1 VAIFTVDHFGRKP
14 LQIIGALVMAGSMI
28 ALGSSLWMGGKGI
41 VALTAMLVYTA
52 GFAVSWGPVTW
63 VLLSEIFPNQ
73 IRGKAMAVA
82 VAAQWVA
89 NFIVSQTFP
98 MLDKNPYLVEH
109 FKHGFAYWIY
119 GGMSLLAVLFMIR
132 FVPETKGRTLEQ
144 MEKLWKP
151 AVSE

>member
-1 VAIFTVDHFGRKP
+1 
-14 LQIIGALVMAGSMI
+14 M
-28 ALGSSLWMGGKGI
+28 
-41 VALTAMLVYTA
+41 
-52 GFAVSWGPVTW
+52 TW